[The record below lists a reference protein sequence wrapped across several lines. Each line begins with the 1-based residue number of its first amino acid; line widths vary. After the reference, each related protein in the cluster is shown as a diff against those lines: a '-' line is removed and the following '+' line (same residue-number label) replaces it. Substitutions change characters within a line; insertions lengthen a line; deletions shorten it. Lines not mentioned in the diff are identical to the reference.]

1 MASNMVG
8 ISAQPNPNINANLM
22 SGTHPNVPFIPNLEH
37 SIFSAKSVDRNAFNS
52 SNWVI
57 DTGATDHMVHSISCF
72 TIVVA
77 TLNTFVNLPNGET
90 ALVTPV
96 GTVKI
101 SKKVTFTN
109 VLCVPLFSFN
119 LLSVSQLV
127 KTILCCLILF
137 GNLCFI
143 QDLAH

>member
-8 ISAQPNPNINANLM
+8 TSAQPNPNINANLM

-57 DTGATDHMVHSISCF
+57 DTGATDHMVHSLSCF
-72 TIVVA
+72 NIVVA

-90 ALVTPV
+90 V
-96 GTVKI
+96 GKI
-101 SKKVTFTN
+101 DVRSGKKR
-109 VLCVPLFSFN
+109 
-119 LLSVSQLV
+119 
-127 KTILCCLILF
+127 IY
-137 GNLCFI
+137 FI
-143 QDLAH
+143 RK